1 MTEKLLS
8 NDVTPTAGTDALG
21 EDEPVVEVPHAAV
34 TIAIAATD
42 AKTVNDLGVR
52 NCISPPGVFC

>member
-34 TIAIAATD
+34 MIAIAAMD
-42 AKTVNDLGVR
+42 AMTVNDLRVP
-52 NCISPPGVFC
+52 NLISPPGVLR